1 MQTHV
6 MCVLIFYRRS
16 ILLND
21 IVNQEPE
28 QQKVMGTIR
37 SMEENNVVIAWNL
50 YRVDQAHLL
59 LVHEPLLGIIHDVH
73 IDLHQ
78 SS

>member
-1 MQTHV
+1 
-6 MCVLIFYRRS
+6 
-16 ILLND
+16 
-21 IVNQEPE
+21 
-28 QQKVMGTIR
+28 MGTIR

>member
-50 YRVDQAHLL
+50 YRVDQARTSI
-59 LVHEPLLGIIHDVH
+59 GA
-73 IDLHQ
+73 
-78 SS
+78 